1 MNDVQEKI
9 TSYLDGLESRL
20 GKAEELVISEV
31 PQFVSELLA
40 YHWWGNLIW
49 VCLALLGLLSLVATS
64 YHLLKNSKKVTPGV
78 DQGEFVLFITGISLI
93 LAAGCIAFLMLSIT
107 TMVKISVAPRV
118 YVVDYLRSEVQK

>member
-40 YHWWGNLIW
+40 YHWWGNLIVLA
-49 VCLALLGLLSLVATS
+49 VCLVLAVCAIPLVLSVIREIKKGADAIGGGLL
-64 YHLLKNSKKVTPGV
+64 
-78 DQGEFVLFITGISLI
+78 
-93 LAAGCIAFLMLSIT
+93 LMLIVLPL
-107 TMVKISVAPRV
+107 TMPIASCTAKLLKISVAPRV
-118 YVVDYLRSEVQK
+118 YVVDYLRSEVVK

>member
-1 MNDVQEKI
+1 MSDVQEKI

-40 YHWWGNLIW
+40 YHWLTNLIW
-49 VCLALLGLLSLVATS
+49 ACLALLGLLVIVATS
-64 YHLLKNSKKVTPGV
+64 YRLLKNSKKAMPESDRG
-78 DQGEFVLFITGISLI
+78 DFALFITGLSLI
-93 LAAGCIAFLMLSIT
+93 LAAGCITVLVLSTT

-118 YVVDYLRSEVQK
+118 YVVDYLRSEVGK

>member
-49 VCLALLGLLSLVATS
+49 VCLGLLGLLVLAVAV
-64 YHLLKNSKKVTPGV
+64 YYFLKHHKKMMPEPQ
-78 DQGEFVLFITGISLI
+78 QGEFAFLVISISLV
-93 LAAGCIAFLMLSIT
+93 LAAGCIGFLTLSIT
-107 TMVKISVAPRV
+107 KMVKISVAPRV

>member
-40 YHWWGNLIW
+40 YYWWGNLI
-49 VCLALLGLLSLVATS
+49 CCFLALLGLLVLAVAV
-64 YHLLKNSKKVTPGV
+64 YYFLKHYKKMMPESQ
-78 DQGEFVLFITGISLI
+78 QGEFAFLVISLSLV
-93 LAAGCIAFLMLSIT
+93 LAAGCIGLLTLSIT
-107 TMVKISVAPRV
+107 KMVKISVAPRV
-118 YVVDYLRSEVQK
+118 YVVDYLRSEVGK

>member
-9 TSYLDGLESRL
+9 TSDLDGLESRL

-49 VCLALLGLLSLVATS
+49 VCLGLLGLLVLAVAV
-64 YHLLKNSKKVTPGV
+64 YYFLKHYKKMMPEPQ
-78 DQGEFVLFITGISLI
+78 QGEFAFFVIGLLLI
-93 LAAGCIAFLMLSIT
+93 LATGFTWSITLSIT
-107 TMVKISVAPRV
+107 KMVKISLAPRV